1 METELFEK
9 TVLQIRDIIFT
20 TEQIDDLPPIP
31 VEGKPETYPSTEVLK
46 RIIITVNDG
55 YKKAQDMIIENLLL
69 IQQDIV
75 SKNEGFKEA
84 KRNKSEDVKSI
95 ESELKILKYQ
105 EKVFKHLADTIF
117 WFLIGGK
124 PHVARRF
131 YEKYDGDK
139 TLVENNIESLIRVA
153 GEINK
158 DPLNFVLITDITTY
172 VQIGDLVGFKDGYFQ
187 LIEVK
192 EGDINIDILKDLF
205 GDNPL
210 STKEILEKHK
220 DDPKM
225 VKQIT
230 RMLHQHDVST
240 KEMALLNN
248 DEGIDPASGKFMTIT
263 TPPKGGETAYYLE
276 ELASLE
282 KQLSER
288 NLWGYTIIDE
298 CLHIG
303 LYKGE
308 KRAIA
313 PNILK
318 EIATGQGKEKVVIVD
333 ARKAMDSLECPLFLL
348 PFSKELI
355 MDIVMGRVLMFM
367 MLDLDGFLSLY
378 DYFEVKWNWL
388 STKKTHQLKEQMGQ
402 KDMVLWENKAI
413 EYKTSGENKSVVLC
427 WGSLLKIFFDH
438 IRPAYVAYSA
448 TFTTGKAENS

>member
-1 METELFEK
+1 MELVQFEK
-9 TVLQIRDIIFT
+9 KVLSIRDIIFS
-20 TEQIDDLPPIP
+20 TERIDDLPPIP
-31 VEGKPETYPSTEVLK
+31 VEGKLETYPSTEELK
-46 RIIITVNDG
+46 RIIIKVNDG

-75 SKNEGFKEA
+75 SKNESFKEA
-84 KRNKSEDVKSI
+84 KRNKSEGVKNV
-95 ESELKILKYQ
+95 ESELEILKYQ

-117 WFLIGGK
+117 WVMIGGK

-131 YEKYDGDK
+131 YEKYEGNK
-139 TLVENNIESLIRVA
+139 TLVENNIESLIHVSA
-153 GEINK
+153 EINK

-172 VQIGDLVGFKDGYFQ
+172 VQIGDLVGINEGCFQ
-187 LIEVK
+187 VIEVK
-192 EGDINIDILKDLF
+192 EGEKNIEILKDLT
-205 GDNPL
+205 GVNPL
-210 STKEILEKHK
+210 SPKDIIEKHR

-230 RMLHQHDVST
+230 RMLHQHEVSS

-248 DEGIDPASGKFMTIT
+248 DEGIDPSSGKYMTIT

-282 KQLSER
+282 EQLKER
-288 NLWGYTIIDE
+288 KFWGYTIIDD

-308 KRAIA
+308 KRAIGSHL
-313 PNILK
+313 LK
-318 EIATGQGKEKVVIVD
+318 AIATEQGKEKVFIVD

-355 MDIVMGRVLMFM
+355 MDLVMGRVLMFL

-378 DYFEVKWNWL
+378 DHYGIKWNWL
-388 STKKTHQLKEQMGQ
+388 STKKTHKIKEQIGHE
-402 KDMVLWENKAI
+402 DMVMWENKAI
-413 EYKTSGENKSVVLC
+413 EYKASDDNKSVVLC
-427 WGSLLKIFFDH
+427 MGSLQKIFFDH
-438 IRPAYVAYSA
+438 IRPSYVAFSA
-448 TFTTGKAENS
+448 TFSKVK